1 MKSNVALVGFM
12 GVGKTTIGEALASK
26 LKKKFVR
33 TDDLVVELAKKPIPQ
48 IFREEGESRFRELE
62 MEVVRRVS
70 EEDNS
75 VIDCG
80 GGVVLNRVNIER
92 LRKKSTIV
100 LLTASPEKILRRL
113 KKDESKRPLLSVPNQ
128 LERIK
133 ELLIAREAFYKESAD
148 FEVDTSYLD
157 KNEVVERISRML
169 SDNHPSGSKKS

>member
-33 TDDLVVELAKKPIPQ
+33 TDDLIIELAKKPIPQ

-62 MEVVRRVS
+62 TAIVKQVS
-70 EEDNS
+70 EEDNL

-80 GGVVLNRVNIER
+80 GGVVLNRLNIDR
-92 LRKKSTIV
+92 LRRKAKIV
-100 LLTASPEKILRRL
+100 LLTASPETILRRVRN
-113 KKDESKRPLLSVPNQ
+113 DDVERPLLNVPNQ

-133 ELLIAREAFYKESAD
+133 ELLADRESFYKKSAD

-157 KNEVVERISRML
+157 KDEAANKISNML
-169 SDNHPSGSKKS
+169 GDNCPSGSQKP

>member
-1 MKSNVALVGFM
+1 MKSNVVLIGFM
-12 GVGKTTIGEALASK
+12 GVGKTTVGEALASR
-26 LKKKFVR
+26 LKKRFAR
-33 TDDLVVELAKKPIPQ
+33 TDDLIVELAKKPIPQ
-48 IFREEGESRFRELE
+48 IFREDGESRFRELE
-62 MEVVRRVS
+62 MEVVRQVS

-157 KNEVVERISRML
+157 KNEVVDKISRML
-169 SDNHPSGSKKS
+169 SDNHPSGSQKS